1 MAIIAIFN
9 WLEFNETF
17 PTLFTGKQ
25 EVTLQDINC
34 VSEIDIGE
42 KERLAIKK
50 SIANVSDSFV

>member
-17 PTLFTGKQ
+17 PTLFIGKQ